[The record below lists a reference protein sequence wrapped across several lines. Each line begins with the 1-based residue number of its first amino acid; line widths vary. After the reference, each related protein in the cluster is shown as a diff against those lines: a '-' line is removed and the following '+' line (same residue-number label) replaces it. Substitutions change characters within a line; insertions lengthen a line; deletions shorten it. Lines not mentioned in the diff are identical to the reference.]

1 MKLLTKTIVL
11 ATVLM
16 IGSGAFAQSPTSP
29 TAPAS
34 ATRQR
39 KATTDGAPQTSPEVK
54 PNSDP
59 VMTSDP
65 NVDKDKSKTSAPPA
79 ANTDSAQTANDVKA
93 KADPA
98 ITRDAAVDKDKSKST
113 STTVTG
119 GPFSEPTPA
128 TVKPDTSKAD
138 KARKKDA
145 SKPLSEVSADGQTNR
160 RDQDAEAEAI
170 VPYYNNFFTTYRL
183 GPEDVISVTVFGQ
196 DRYSKGNIKIPP
208 SGRIS
213 LALIPDGI
221 FVNGKTVDQVAE
233 LVKKR
238 YDEFIIDPQVSVS
251 LDQAGSYRYSVIG
264 DVAQPGIKLM
274 SRRLSVTEALSEAGG
289 VLQTGN
295 RSRVFVLRRQANGV
309 LTPIPVNVSAIYKGQ
324 APDSVYL
331 VPGDQVVVPGNKLKK
346 LQTIMGFT
354 QVLSFAR
361 MFTGGF

>member
-1 MKLLTKTIVL
+1 MKLLIQTTAL
-11 ATVLM
+11 GMALM
-16 IGSGAFAQSPTSP
+16 ITAGAFAQSPTSP
-29 TAPAS
+29 AN

-39 KATTDGAPQTSPEVK
+39 KATTGDAPQTTSEAK
-54 PNSDP
+54 PS
-59 VMTSDP
+59 T
-65 NVDKDKSKTSAPPA
+65 
-79 ANTDSAQTANDVKA
+79 
-93 KADPA
+93 DPA
-98 ITRDAAVDKDKSKST
+98 TARDAAVDKDK
-113 STTVTG
+113 G
-119 GPFSEPTPA
+119 LAADGPFSEPTPA
-128 TVKPDTSKAD
+128 AVKPVTSKGDKSKSKEPNMPLAEVTAD
-138 KARKKDA
+138 A
-145 SKPLSEVSADGQTNR
+145 QTNR
-160 RDQDAEAEAI
+160 RDQAAEEEAI

-196 DRYSKGNIKIPP
+196 DRYSKSGITVPP

-251 LDQAGSYRYSVIG
+251 LDRAGSYRYSVIG

-295 RSRVFVLRRQANGV
+295 RSKVFVLRRQANGT
-309 LTPIPVNVSAIYKGQ
+309 LTPIAVNVSAIYKGQ

-331 VPGDQVVVPGNKLKK
+331 VPGDQVVVPGNTLKK

-354 QVLSFAR
+354 QVLTFAR
-361 MFTGGF
+361 LFTGGL

>member
-1 MKLLTKTIVL
+1 MKLLTQTIVL
-11 ATVLM
+11 ATAL
-16 IGSGAFAQSPTSP
+16 GLSASAFAQSTIS
-29 TAPAS
+29 PAS

-39 KATTDGAPQTSPEVK
+39 KATTEGVPQTAPQTPADVK

-59 VMTSDP
+59 VITNNATP
-65 NVDKDKSKTSAPPA
+65 AVTTEAATDKDPGKALAAP
-79 ANTDSAQTANDVKA
+79 V
-93 KADPA
+93 
-98 ITRDAAVDKDKSKST
+98 
-113 STTVTG
+113 TTVDQASKD

-128 TVKPDTSKAD
+128 PATAGTKKDD
-138 KARKKDA
+138 KAKTKDS
-145 SKPLSEVSADGQTNR
+145 SKQLGEVTADAQTNR
-160 RDQDAEAEAI
+160 RDQAAEEEAI

-183 GPEDVISVTVFGQ
+183 GPEDVVSVTVFGQ

-233 LVKKR
+233 LIKKR
-238 YDEFIIDPQVSVS
+238 YDEYIIDPQVSVS

-295 RSRVFVLRRQANGV
+295 RSKVFVLRRQANGV

-331 VPGDQVVVPGNKLKK
+331 VPGDQVVVPGNTLKK

-354 QVLSFAR
+354 QVLTFAR
-361 MFTGGF
+361 LFTGGF

>member
-1 MKLLTKTIVL
+1 MKLLTQTIVL
-11 ATVLM
+11 ALGLGCAT
-16 IGSGAFAQSPTSP
+16 GAIAQSPTAP
-29 TAPAS
+29 TAPV
-34 ATRQR
+34 TRQR
-39 KATTDGAPQTSPEVK
+39 KAITDGAPQTASEVK
-54 PNSDP
+54 P
-59 VMTSDP
+59 
-65 NVDKDKSKTSAPPA
+65 
-79 ANTDSAQTANDVKA
+79 AN
-93 KADPA
+93 DPA
-98 ITRDAAVDKDKSKST
+98 ITSDAAVDKDKSKTAAPST
-113 STTVTG
+113 AVST
-119 GPFSEPTPA
+119 GPFSDSTPA
-128 TVKPDTSKAD
+128 PVTPVTGKSD
-138 KARKKDA
+138 KAKSKDA
-145 SKPLSEVSADGQTNR
+145 SKPLTEVTADAQTNR
-160 RDQDAEAEAI
+160 RDQAAEEEAI

-233 LVKKR
+233 LIKKR
-238 YDEFIIDPQVSVS
+238 YNEFIIDPQVSVS

-295 RSRVFVLRRQANGV
+295 RSKVFVLRRQANGV
-309 LTPIPVNVSAIYKGQ
+309 LTPIPVNVSAIYRGQ
-324 APDSVYL
+324 APDSIYL
-331 VPGDQVVVPGNKLKK
+331 VPGDQVVVPGNTLKK

-361 MFTGGF
+361 LFTGGF

>member
-1 MKLLTKTIVL
+1 MKLLTQTFAL
-11 ATVLM
+11 AMALIFTA
-16 IGSGAFAQSPTSP
+16 GAFAQSPTN
-29 TAPAS
+29 

-39 KATTDGAPQTSPEVK
+39 KATTGDAPQTAPEAK
-54 PNSDP
+54 PTP
-59 VMTSDP
+59 VPATAAEP
-65 NVDKDKSKTSAPPA
+65 APDKDKPKTSS
-79 ANTDSAQTANDVKA
+79 D
-93 KADPA
+93 
-98 ITRDAAVDKDKSKST
+98 
-113 STTVTG
+113 
-119 GPFSEPTPA
+119 GPFSEPSPA
-128 TVKPDTSKAD
+128 NVSPVTAKGDKSK
-138 KARKKDA
+138 
-145 SKPLSEVSADGQTNR
+145 SKEPSKLLTEVTADGQTNR
-160 RDQDAEAEAI
+160 RDQASEEEAI
-170 VPYYNNFFTTYRL
+170 IPYYNNFFTTYRL

-196 DRYSKGNIKIPP
+196 DRYSKSGVTIGP

-233 LVKKR
+233 LIKKR

-251 LDQAGSYRYSVIG
+251 LDRAGSYRYSVIG

-295 RSRVFVLRRQANGV
+295 RSKVFVLRRQANGT

-331 VPGDQVVVPGNKLKK
+331 VPGDQVVVPGNTLKK

-354 QVLSFAR
+354 QVLTFAR
-361 MFTGGF
+361 LFTGGL